1 MIAVSDA
8 LECSS
13 DFQRNKTGRKKA
25 VGGAKGIETET
36 ETQTQSMKRLPWVSG
51 PVSLSS
57 SSSLVCASRWTE
69 DQGQTTKIRDR
80 GNKKWQ
86 TWPWVGSLSMYIHI
100 YMCIFTLPSVWPLCK
115 YGCSSH
121 CLEPLFISAWTPTF
135 LLVYYGRTWIKW
147 TLLHTK
153 ELNTNWAIHNGHIK
167 NVIEVSGE
175 DRTLHTFDYCF
186 CDLKLIVTRI
196 L

>member
-25 VGGAKGIETET
+25 VGVAKGIETET

-100 YMCIFTLPSVWPLCK
+100 YICVSLPFPLSGPYANTDAAATVWSPFPSRPERLPFFSFTTVE
-115 YGCSSH
+115 
-121 CLEPLFISAWTPTF
+121 LE
-135 LLVYYGRTWIKW
+135 
-147 TLLHTK
+147 
-153 ELNTNWAIHNGHIK
+153 
-167 NVIEVSGE
+167 
-175 DRTLHTFDYCF
+175 
-186 CDLKLIVTRI
+186 
-196 L
+196 

>member
-25 VGGAKGIETET
+25 VGVAKGIETET

-100 YMCIFTLPSVWPLCK
+100 YIYVYLYPSLC
-115 YGCSSH
+115 
-121 CLEPLFISAWTPTF
+121 LALMQIRMQQPLFGAPFHLGLNAYLSSR
-135 LLVYYGRTWIKW
+135 LLRSN
-147 TLLHTK
+147 
-153 ELNTNWAIHNGHIK
+153 LNKVNSSTHQGAQ
-167 NVIEVSGE
+167 
-175 DRTLHTFDYCF
+175 Y
-186 CDLKLIVTRI
+186 KLGYS
-196 L
+196 